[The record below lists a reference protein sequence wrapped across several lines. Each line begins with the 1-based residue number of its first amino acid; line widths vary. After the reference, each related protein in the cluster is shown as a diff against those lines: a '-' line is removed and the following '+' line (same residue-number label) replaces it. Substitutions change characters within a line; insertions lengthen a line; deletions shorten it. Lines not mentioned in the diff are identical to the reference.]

1 MKLIDVPVFNDDGS
15 VQFTQVL
22 NEKEVQVLLQ
32 FALNFLVA
40 TGINVHTFV
49 QGAQEADDDEEPAF
63 GDTRNHSRLPS

>member
-1 MKLIDVPVFNDDGS
+1 MKTIDVPVFNEDGS

-22 NEKEVQVLLQ
+22 SEKEVQVLLQ

-49 QGAQEADDDEEPAF
+49 QGAQEQDEDNPLD
-63 GDTRNHSRLPS
+63 DTRDYSRLPS